1 VGPLT
6 SPICSLDAALEIAL
20 DASVIINLNASG
32 RGRDILRAL
41 QHPAVVVDVV
51 RNELGKGLRSNR
63 HDTIG
68 LDDLVT
74 DGVVRAVSLGG
85 GSLEI
90 FEALVV
96 GMAADTLDDGEAATV
111 AYAVHSG
118 AIAAIDERKATR
130 ICKSK
135 YPAVALVST
144 THLLACKEVLHTLG
158 RDGLC
163 EAVYMALRNGRMQ
176 VPPQDL
182 EWVLDLIG
190 TNRAAQC
197 LSLPKSVRPVG

>member
-96 GMAADTLDDGEAATV
+96 GMAADTL